1 MEERKDQEAP
11 KMSSVEN
18 EHEEFELN
26 HTDKLVGVF
35 SEPTAT
41 FSKMSKFPP
50 KTSDWIIPVL
60 VFIVVLILSQIV
72 MMTNPAI
79 KRDMIDKAVTKMEK
93 QFNDAVKKGQ
103 LTQTQADE
111 QMERMRDGME
121 QGGTMRII
129 GTIIGIPIVTFIV
142 FFIMAGI
149 YLLLAKFAL
158 KGEGTYKEAMVA
170 CGLPSYISAIQ
181 WIVLVIAAFIT
192 NKYLSGTSIADFIDS
207 DKSTIAGFVFG
218 KLDIF
223 SIWFYAILG
232 IGLAKMFKSNNT
244 KKYIIAIFS
253 LWIGLALLFF
263 ALTKA
268 VPWLSFLAG

>member
-1 MEERKDQEAP
+1 MEEMKDQEAP
-11 KMSSVEN
+11 KMSSVDN
-18 EHEEFELN
+18 EHEEFELS

-41 FSKMSKFPP
+41 FGKMAKFPS
-50 KTSDWIIPVL
+50 KTSDWIFPIL

-72 MMTNPAI
+72 MMNNPGI
-79 KRDMIDKAVTKMEK
+79 KRDMIDKTVTKMEK

-111 QMERMRDGME
+111 QIEKMRDGME
-121 QGGTMRII
+121 QGGAMRII
-129 GTIIGIPIVTFIV
+129 GTIISIPIVTFII

-170 CGLPSYISAIQ
+170 YGLPLYISAIQ

-192 NKYLSGTSIADFIDS
+192 NKYLSGTSVAEFIDS

-223 SIWFYAILG
+223 SIWFYTILG
-232 IGLAKMFKSNNT
+232 IGLAKMFKSDNT
-244 KKYIIAIFS
+244 KKYIIAVFS

-268 VPWLSFLAG
+268 VPFLSFLEG